1 MMEDRRTQSA
11 RENDDSDIIDVAS
24 EAPDQAGRS
33 GGGLGRDVGTQDELK
48 RAVEDPDGHTRAKKQ
63 DDIDNNVRTP
73 R

>member
-1 MMEDRRTQSA
+1 MDDRRTQTA
-11 RENDDSDIIDVAS
+11 RENDDSDIIDAATD
-24 EAPDQAGRS
+24 APDKIGRA

-48 RAVEDPDGHTRAKKQ
+48 RAVDDPDGHTRATKQ

>member
-1 MMEDRRTQSA
+1 MEDRRTQSA

-24 EAPDQAGRS
+24 EAPDQAGRA